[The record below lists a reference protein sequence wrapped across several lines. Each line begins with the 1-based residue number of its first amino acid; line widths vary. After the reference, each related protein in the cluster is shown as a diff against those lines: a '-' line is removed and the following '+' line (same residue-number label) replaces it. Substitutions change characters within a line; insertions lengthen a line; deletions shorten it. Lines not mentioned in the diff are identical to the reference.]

1 MSDDKNPDIY
11 ICALLA
17 QIVKAREGDV
27 KREFQA
33 VVQVINRL
41 RDYDEKGLLEVVN
54 AGLQLDQDEDFEAL
68 LATCK
73 AALDDDQL
81 REAIGLM
88 AFVARLD
95 GDVSAKEEEVF
106 ALACVG
112 LGVVIKEGEVHI
124 SRA

>member
-1 MSDDKNPDIY
+1 MSSDNNPDLY

-17 QIVKAREGDV
+17 QIIKAREGNV

-41 RDYDEKGLLEVVN
+41 REYDEKTLLEVVEN
-54 AGLQLDQDEDFEAL
+54 GLQLDQELDFDQL
-68 LATCK
+68 LQTCK
-73 AALDDDQL
+73 NALDDDQL

-95 GDVSAKEEEVF
+95 GDVSPEEEKVF
-106 ALACVG
+106 AMACVG
-112 LGVVIKEGEVHI
+112 LGVVINQGQVEI
-124 SRA
+124 SR